1 MKITSRANPLIKSLR
16 LLKSRGRKSE
26 SGIFICEGIKLAE
39 EAIKSESE
47 IRYIIISPRF
57 DESKA
62 KNITL
67 NRIERLKVDI
77 VSTTDP
83 ILDSISD
90 TVTHQGI
97 IAVVKKRF
105 WREDDLF
112 KGGYG
117 IIIFL
122 YMLQDPGNLGT
133 IIRAAEAGGVKGI
146 ALAKGTVDLYN
157 PKVVR
162 ASMGSIFRMPIIR
175 IDSADDFIKKA
186 KGLGYRCIGLFP
198 SEKNEY
204 FREDL
209 TGPIVLAFGQ
219 EGSGLPDKIGRL
231 MDVKIN
237 IPMTGNVESMNVAL
251 SAAIMIYE
259 GFRQRMAKG

>member
-1 MKITSRANPLIKSLR
+1 MKITSRANPLIKSLH
-16 LLKSRGRKSE
+16 LLKGREKRRE
-26 SGIFICEGIKLAE
+26 SDLFICEGLKLVV
-39 EAIKSESE
+39 EAVKCGSE
-47 IRYIIISPRF
+47 IKNILISPRF
-57 DESKA
+57 NESKI
-62 KNITL
+62 KGVIPDRIDGLNI
-67 NRIERLKVDI
+67 NVIN
-77 VSTTDP
+77 TTDSV
-83 ILDSISD
+83 LDYLSD
-90 TVTHQGI
+90 TATHQGI

-105 WREDDLF
+105 WREEDLF
-112 KGGYG
+112 KGDYG

-146 ALAKGTVDLYN
+146 VLAKGTVDLYN

-186 KGLGYRCIGLFP
+186 KGLGYRCVGLFP
-198 SEKNEY
+198 SGKNEY

-219 EGSGLPDKIGRL
+219 EGSGLPDDIGRL

-237 IPMTGNVESMNVAL
+237 IPMTGSVESLNVAV

>member
-1 MKITSRANPLIKSLR
+1 LKITSRANPLIKSLH
-16 LLKSRGRKSE
+16 LLKGREKRRE
-26 SGIFICEGIKLAE
+26 SDLFICEGMKLVE
-39 EAIKSESE
+39 EAVKSGSE
-47 IRYIIISPRF
+47 IKHILISPRF
-57 DESKA
+57 NESKI
-62 KNITL
+62 KGIIPD
-67 NRIERLKVDI
+67 RIEGLKVI
-77 VSTTDP
+77 NTTDSV
-83 ILDSISD
+83 LDYLSD
-90 TVTHQGI
+90 IVTHQGI
-97 IAVVKKRF
+97 IAVAKKRF
-105 WREDDLF
+105 WKEDDLF
-112 KGGYG
+112 KGDYG

-133 IIRAAEAGGVKGI
+133 IIRVAEAGGAKGI
-146 ALAKGTVDLYN
+146 VLVKGTVDLYN

-162 ASMGSIFRMPIIR
+162 ATMGSIFRMPVAR
-175 IDSADDFIKKA
+175 IDSADNFIKKA

-204 FREDL
+204 FKEDL

-219 EGSGLPDKIGRL
+219 EGSGLPDEIGRL

-237 IPMTGNVESMNVAL
+237 IPMAGSVESLNVAL